1 MSVASTVESFGKPRR
16 HQILPGFGLTMGYAV
31 TYLSLIVLI
40 PLAAAFV
47 SAGELSPAKWL
58 HVLLTPRVLAAFRL
72 SIIAS
77 LVAAAI
83 NAVFGLLIAW
93 VLTRYEFPGRRLLD
107 ALVDLPFALPTAVA
121 GIALTTLYAPN
132 GWLGRILEPLGI
144 HVAFTPLGVVVA
156 LTFIGLP
163 FVVRTLQPVLADLDQ
178 DLERAAET
186 LGARPTM
193 VFRRII
199 FPALLPALVTG
210 SALAFSRALGEYG
223 SVIFIAGNI
232 PLVSEIVPLVIMTKL
247 EQFQYAE
254 AAVVAVAMLLL
265 SFAMMFV
272 INGAQLRIAATPP
285 GKTMS
290 RHDQYPGSDATGR
303 LLGRVVLVS
312 IAVLY
317 LGLFLVLPL
326 ITVFVQA
333 FAKGVAAYWHALLD
347 ADALAAMRMTLT
359 VAAIS
364 VPLNTVFGTA
374 AAWAVSKYRLSWQGF
389 VADANRPAICRV
401 AGDRGHDLRAD
412 FWRP

>member
-1 MSVASTVESFGKPRR
+1 MSLASTVESFAKPRR
-16 HQILPGFGLTMGYAV
+16 LQILPGFGLTMGYTV

-40 PLAAAFV
+40 PLAAAFI
-47 SAGELSPAKWL
+47 SAGKLAPAQWL

-72 SIIAS
+72 SILAS
-77 LVAAAI
+77 LLAASI

-132 GWLGRILEPLGI
+132 GWLGRILAPLGI
-144 HVAFTPLGVVVA
+144 QVAFSPLGVVVA

-163 FVVRTLQPVLADLDQ
+163 FVVRTLQPVLTDLDE

-186 LGARPTM
+186 LGARPTL
-193 VFRRII
+193 VFRRVI
-199 FPALLPALVTG
+199 FPAVLPALITG

-254 AAVVAVAMLLL
+254 AAVVAVSMLLL

-272 INGAQLRIAATPP
+272 VNGAQLALQR
-285 GKTMS
+285 
-290 RHDQYPGSDATGR
+290 RH
-303 LLGRVVLVS
+303 
-312 IAVLY
+312 
-317 LGLFLVLPL
+317 
-326 ITVFVQA
+326 QA
-333 FAKGVAAYWHALLD
+333 K
-347 ADALAAMRMTLT
+347 
-359 VAAIS
+359 
-364 VPLNTVFGTA
+364 
-374 AAWAVSKYRLSWQGF
+374 Q
-389 VADANRPAICRV
+389 
-401 AGDRGHDLRAD
+401 
-412 FWRP
+412 